1 MVDLSQVRKAGE
13 GHDLD
18 EVRVTKRMLRAI
30 AQEIEDGR
38 MARAKLEQRG
48 RVDCVVLDLTGA
60 Q

>member
-1 MVDLSQVRKAGE
+1 MVDLSQIRKAGE

-18 EVRVTKRMLRAI
+18 EVRVTKRMMRAI

-60 Q
+60 R